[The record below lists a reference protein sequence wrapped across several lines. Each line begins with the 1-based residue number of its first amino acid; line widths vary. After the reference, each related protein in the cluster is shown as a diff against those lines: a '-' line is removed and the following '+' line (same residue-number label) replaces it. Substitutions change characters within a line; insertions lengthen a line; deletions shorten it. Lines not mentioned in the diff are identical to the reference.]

1 MGITYDW
8 LFKYLENKKAEKQLE
23 KKVELLEAKVMLLQ
37 STCIAAAEE
46 IKGHWNAHC
55 DKDGYGPNNL
65 LFRLENGVG
74 GFYPGYMP
82 GQFTQLENR
91 IEELK
96 ESIVQHVSDA
106 YTAGYDEALNS
117 NKDATLAKL
126 EYIQKVKRD
135 L

>member
-1 MGITYDW
+1 
-8 LFKYLENKKAEKQLE
+8 
-23 KKVELLEAKVMLLQ
+23 
-37 STCIAAAEE
+37 
-46 IKGHWNAHC
+46 
-55 DKDGYGPNNL
+55 
-65 LFRLENGVG
+65 
-74 GFYPGYMP
+74 MP